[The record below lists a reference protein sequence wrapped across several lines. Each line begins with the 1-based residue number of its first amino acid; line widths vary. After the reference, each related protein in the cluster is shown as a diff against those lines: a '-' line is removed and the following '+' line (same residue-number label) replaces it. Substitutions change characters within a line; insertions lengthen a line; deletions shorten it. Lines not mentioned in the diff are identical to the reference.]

1 MVIALTYDL
10 AMLHDVEVRQLR
22 ALQAIAAEGSFG
34 RAAERLGFTQSAI
47 SQQIAG
53 LERAIGERVFD
64 RPGGPR
70 RVELTPTGAVLLA
83 YADSMSDRMRLAEDE
98 LRSLRAGEVG
108 RLVIGSFQSVSVNV
122 LPAVIGCLRSERPG
136 LSVRCVESDENDE
149 LVAKLLADE
158 LDLSFLVGAPDHDGV
173 ESIELMRDPFV
184 LVSPVGD
191 RNPFVSLASLDGAA
205 LIGQSPCFCQLMIDE
220 CLRTHGVEP
229 DYVFRTNDNAAVQA
243 MVRAGMGQ
251 AILPF
256 LAVDT
261 NDAGVHVSS
270 LEPDV
275 PPRVVTLARRKG
287 RTLIP
292 AAERFIELAQA
303 VCASLPTFDPH
314 ASMVSVAD

>member
-1 MVIALTYDL
+1 MAIALTYDL
-10 AMLHDVEVRQLR
+10 GMLHDVEVRQLR

-122 LPAVIGCLRSERPG
+122 LPDVIGRLRSERPG

-149 LVAKLLADE
+149 LVTKLLADE

-184 LVSPVGD
+184 LVSPIGD
-191 RNPFVSLASLDGAA
+191 RNPFVSLASLDGAP

-220 CLRTHGVEP
+220 CLRSHGVEP

-243 MVRAGMGQ
+243 MVRAGMGR

-287 RTLIP
+287 RSLIP

-303 VCASLPTFDPH
+303 VCASLPTFDPL
-314 ASMVSVAD
+314 ASMVGVAD